1 LFIVGGGG
9 ESAGG
14 SPSPHPN
21 IFLTESSDA
30 EQFPC
35 DPSVK
40 AQILDTKWHECSD
53 EAIQSAISGLS
64 GAAQSPAEIS
74 GPPYHSALRVL
85 SQALHNLAQARME
98 LELGRK
104 VLQEKEAARRTRA
117 EAIMNELQLV
127 SEREIARR
135 VIQSIFTDDNEEEHH
150 VHRQQSLMVRGE
162 FHILLR

>member
-1 LFIVGGGG
+1 
-9 ESAGG
+9 
-14 SPSPHPN
+14 
-21 IFLTESSDA
+21 
-30 EQFPC
+30 
-35 DPSVK
+35 
-40 AQILDTKWHECSD
+40 
-53 EAIQSAISGLS
+53 
-64 GAAQSPAEIS
+64 
-74 GPPYHSALRVL
+74 
-85 SQALHNLAQARME
+85 ME

-162 FHILLR
+162 FRILLR